1 MHSKDLWGVYI
12 RQLLD
17 VLVDIAE
24 FLMLGRDGVSPTLK
38 EGEVILMMELIDLL
52 QCVFGCWLCL

>member
-1 MHSKDLWGVYI
+1 MHPKDLWGVYI

-17 VLVDIAE
+17 VLVDVAE
-24 FLMLGRDGVSPTLK
+24 FLMLGWDSVSPTLK
-38 EGEVILMMELIDLL
+38 EGEVILMIELIDLL